1 MTQNAMESKTAI
13 NPQSTN
19 QCRLKADAKLT
30 NTANLH
36 NLFSAMPVH
45 YASSFIFSQIF
56 LPKTKNSASDFYQ
69 FASRSGEALIL

>member
-30 NTANLH
+30 KHRKLAY
-36 NLFSAMPVH
+36 LFSAMPVH

-56 LPKTKNSASDFYQ
+56 LPKTKISASDSYQ
-69 FASRSGEALIL
+69 FASRSGDALIL